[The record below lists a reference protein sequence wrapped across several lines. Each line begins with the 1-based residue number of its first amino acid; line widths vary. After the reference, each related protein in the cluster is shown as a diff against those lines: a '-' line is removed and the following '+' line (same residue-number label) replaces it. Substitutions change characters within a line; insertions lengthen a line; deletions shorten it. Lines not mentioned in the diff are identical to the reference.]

1 MKSPDH
7 YGDTVLMDYLVSHK
21 VGFAEGNIA
30 KYVIRWEK
38 KDGIKDLYKARDYL
52 NALIA
57 DAELSALKK
66 TPLGLYKEVEEY
78 PNTLDLFDGIK

>member
-1 MKSPDH
+1 MKSPSH

-38 KDGIKDLYKARDYL
+38 KDGIRDLYKARDYL

-57 DAELSALKK
+57 DAELSALKAA
-66 TPLGLYKEVEEY
+66 PVSLYKDVEDY
-78 PNTLDLFDGIK
+78 PHTPDLFDGFK